1 MTTLDQ
7 KLPLLDKISLH
18 YDDIEVFD
26 RFSLDVPKGKIT
38 TIVGP
43 SGCGKTSLL
52 NLLAGLIEANQGRVN
67 RQDGTVGYI
76 FQEDRLLPWETV
88 YQNVR
93 LVRPEEDHE
102 AIMEILKALALDGF
116 ANKYPDQ
123 LSGGMRQRCSIARG
137 FYYHSNLLLM
147 DEPFKSLDYDLRLN
161 LVSYLAG
168 LWKSKGNT
176 IIFVTHDID
185 EALLLGHQ
193 ILVMTRRPSQIAV
206 SYKRRSPLEERSV
219 GDQEHIDLRRAIIK
233 EMSMKEER

>member
-1 MTTLDQ
+1 MISFDQ
-7 KLPLLDKISLH
+7 KALLLDGVDLRF
-18 YDDIEVFD
+18 DDVQVFD
-26 RFSLDVPKGKIT
+26 QFSLAVPKGKIT

-52 NLLAGLIEANQGRVN
+52 NLLAELLPADQGTVN
-67 RQDGTVGYI
+67 TEDETVGYI

-93 LVRPEEDHE
+93 LVRPEENHE
-102 AIMEILKALALDGF
+102 EIMTILRALELDGF
-116 ANKYPDQ
+116 AHKYPKQ

-137 FYYHSNLLLM
+137 FYYHSSLLLM

-161 LVSYLAG
+161 LVKYLAG
-168 LWKSKGNT
+168 LWQANGNT

-193 ILVMTRRPSQIAV
+193 ILVLSRRPSKIAA
-206 SYKRRSPLEERSV
+206 SYERQSLLEGRSV
-219 GDQEHIDLRRAIIK
+219 SDGEHMDLRREIIK
-233 EMSMKEER
+233 QMSMKEV